1 MRQGWR
7 PGAPPI
13 PPHSPPASRCP
24 GRSPFPASL
33 GMEPPSGD
41 DTFYLRQGPTF
52 PWEEPLRIQRVGGWP
67 GGPRGRRRSGGA
79 APGFPGF
86 PSWGPGLML
95 MEGRSQASEP
105 PPTLVGAHSQQP
117 CSLIRTPGL
126 ASRASQITAWLA
138 LPMAATP
145 SSGYRALPEGGL
157 VPDKGCHSAGL
168 WAEPGTQAWRGL
180 RKARERGGGQ
190 GAKELGLGIGPCS
203 PQKPTFLLQG
213 GGF

>member
-1 MRQGWR
+1 MG
-7 PGAPPI
+7 GAAENPACGELARG
-13 PPHSPPASRCP
+13 SPRA
-24 GRSPFPASL
+24 
-33 GMEPPSGD
+33 
-41 DTFYLRQGPTF
+41 
-52 PWEEPLRIQRVGGWP
+52 EEEW
-67 GGPRGRRRSGGA
+67 GGA

-105 PPTLVGAHSQQP
+105 PPTPVGAHSQQP
-117 CSLIRTPGL
+117 CSLIGTPGL

-168 WAEPGTQAWRGL
+168 WAEPGTQAWRGA
-180 RKARERGGGQ
+180 ARGQ
-190 GAKELGLGIGPCS
+190 GEGRRPGS
-203 PQKPTFLLQG
+203 QG
-213 GGF
+213 TWAGDRAMLTTKTHLPASGRRVLRAVH